1 MRDVA
6 EACEVRTSVSLVK
19 YYFPGGREALLREL
33 GKK

>member
-19 YYFPGGREALLREL
+19 YYFPGGRGGILRKL